1 MINAIQL
8 LPLLFAEMNSKQ
20 FQQSKR
26 EANVF
31 NGINQAFINLG
42 DLSAQVYDYWISEL
56 YTEDNDL
63 DWGKWNEG
71 TLRLMELDVFSIR
84 THMNTIERNQLQHQL
99 VEQIIDSMDTRTLE
113 QFAKDSLNDSF
124 DKYSYEELLVEADD
138 YGIEVDIPE
147 EVEL

>member
-1 MINAIQL
+1 LINAIQL

>member
-1 MINAIQL
+1 MSTFAAI
-8 LPLLFAEMNSKQ
+8 S
-20 FQQSKR
+20 
-26 EANVF
+26 
-31 NGINQAFINLG
+31 QAFINLG

-56 YTEDNDL
+56 YTEDGDL
-63 DWGKWNEG
+63 DWSKWNEG

-99 VEQIIDSMDTRTLE
+99 VEQIIGSMDTRTLE